1 MRITAVVAILAGCS
15 ASSTDS
21 LEPGTM
27 KVRVNGD
34 IHNGVAAGTSS
45 IK

>member
-1 MRITAVVAILAGCS
+1 MQIIAALAILAGCS
-15 ASSTDS
+15 ASSAGS

-27 KVRVNGD
+27 QVRVTGD
-34 IHNGVAAGTSS
+34 SHNGVAAGTSS